1 MPALSVIVPVYNV
14 EDYLEWCLESLRLQT
29 FSDIE
34 IICVNDGSTDGS
46 RELLSCCQ
54 GKDNRIIIID
64 KENGG
69 LSSARNEGIKAA
81 TTELVCFLD
90 SDDRFT
96 PDACQRIVSTFND
109 TNADVVT
116 FGANCYPK
124 EAGYPWLEEHLSPRD
139 VTYEPFHKNLLFKE
153 MSRPFA
159 WRTACRRSFLVDN
172 NLFFN
177 EEVRFGEDQV
187 FHFSIY
193 PRAKKTVLISDK
205 LYDYRVAREGS
216 LMATVASDLQRK
228 GIEHV
233 PISRAILQD
242 WKTAGFLSKYSADML
257 NWVVDFNVYE
267 ALSLPVGKAEG
278 VLNSVGLL
286 IREFWQEDEIPSLGL
301 PKATRDIVDMCLRDR
316 APSRFELLSRK
327 AAYRIN
333 QDGLKS
339 FVSHLIHR

>member
-1 MPALSVIVPVYNV
+1 M
-14 EDYLEWCLESLRLQT
+14 
-29 FSDIE
+29 
-34 IICVNDGSTDGS
+34 
-46 RELLSCCQ
+46 
-54 GKDNRIIIID
+54 
-64 KENGG
+64 
-69 LSSARNEGIKAA
+69 
-81 TTELVCFLD
+81 
-90 SDDRFT
+90 
-96 PDACQRIVSTFND
+96 
-109 TNADVVT
+109 
-116 FGANCYPK
+116 
-124 EAGYPWLEEHLSPRD
+124 
-139 VTYEPFHKNLLFKE
+139 
-153 MSRPFA
+153 
-159 WRTACRRSFLVDN
+159 DN

-267 ALSLPVGKAEG
+267 ALSLPVG
-278 VLNSVGLL
+278 
-286 IREFWQEDEIPSLGL
+286 RP
-301 PKATRDIVDMCLRDR
+301 
-316 APSRFELLSRK
+316 PSRFELLSRK

-339 FVSHLIHR
+339 FVSYLIHR